1 MCGSNFYETDV
12 TCCMLWKILTWLSI
26 FNSREDREKYEPN
39 CKEKLESWKNWIEIC
54 LNLNEILI
62 YYLEATS
69 GLMIPA
75 NGSGKLIK
83 SSEVLWIVS
92 CKLLKVLSKSKV
104 NWSRNPLIFA
114 LSNKW

>member
-1 MCGSNFYETDV
+1 
-12 TCCMLWKILTWLSI
+12 MLWKILTWLSI

-39 CKEKLESWKNWIEIC
+39 CKEKKLNHEKIEFEIC

-75 NGSGKLIK
+75 NGSGRLIK
-83 SSEVLWIVS
+83 SSEVL
-92 CKLLKVLSKSKV
+92 
-104 NWSRNPLIFA
+104 
-114 LSNKW
+114 